1 MPSGT
6 EVASGYVSVSP
17 NADGFTKNLRSQ
29 LSGSGMESVGT
40 AAGASIGNG
49 LLGAVGKIAKIVAS
63 ALAVKAVVDFGRSAV
78 DAYADFEQLAGGV
91 ETLFGDAAPTVMAN
105 AQRAFESAG
114 LSANDYMETVT
125 SFSASLLQSL
135 GQDTVAAAQYA
146 DMAITDMSDN
156 ANKMGTDMRS
166 IQNAYQ
172 GFAKQ
177 NYTMLD
183 NLKLGYGG
191 TRSEM
196 ERLLSDAEAISGV
209 HYDISNY
216 ADVVEA
222 IHVIQTEMGITGTTA
237 LEAATTIS
245 GSWSMLQGAW
255 SNLLT
260 SVAGGGD
267 ELDVAIQNVFD
278 SLGTY
283 LGNLVPRIVEVARN
297 IFASIPIAARK
308 ALEALPTIIT
318 DIVRSAF
325 GDAAADSVS
334 EFLATLEDKLAA
346 VQEFFAPLGDAASEA
361 LGAIADLGGDI
372 ATALAPLG
380 DFVTGNGPAFSDMME
395 RIQQHLADLAPHI
408 DAIKSAWQ
416 PFADAISNFVAVVA
430 PIVAEVMGQ
439 IGSAIFGLLPIVAS
453 IAETFM
459 TVATTV
465 IEAVTWLVEDAQNGF
480 EGLKTKL
487 SEIWENIKTSI
498 STIVDSIKGA
508 VHQKFMELKGKIQD
522 TVENIKTKVTT
533 TFETIKSKASSTWE
547 SIKTSITEPINKAK
561 DAVKNAIDKIKGF
574 FNFSVSWPHIPV
586 PSFGITPS
594 GWTVGDLLKG
604 VIPHLSISWHAKG
617 GIAEGPTLYAAGIGE
632 AGPEAIVPL
641 RGSKMRPFALA
652 IADEMDGG
660 VINNYYIDGN
670 LVPVDAKVA
679 AALETVAEYANSS
692 ARMGMTVRR

>member
-29 LSGSGMESVGT
+29 LSGSGMESVG
-40 AAGASIGNG
+40 GSVGKSIGNG
-49 LLGAVGKIAKIVAS
+49 LMGSVAKIAKIVAG
-63 ALAVKAVVDFGRSAV
+63 ALATKAVLDFGRAAV
-78 DAYADFEQLAGGV
+78 DSYADFEQLAGGV

-156 ANKMGTDMRS
+156 ANKMGTDMEA

-191 TRSEM
+191 TKSEM
-196 ERLLSDAEAISGV
+196 ERLLADAEAISGV

-245 GSWSMLQGAW
+245 GSWGMLTASWG
-255 SNLLT
+255 NLLT
-260 SVAGGGD
+260 SIAGGGD

-297 IFASIPIAARK
+297 IFAAIPIAARK

-318 DIVRSAF
+318 EIVRSAF
-325 GDAAADSVS
+325 GDAAADSVG
-334 EFLATLEDKLAA
+334 EFLTTLQEKLSA
-346 VQEFFAPLGDAASEA
+346 VQEFFAPLADAASEA
-361 LGAIADLGGDI
+361 LGSIADLGGDVI
-372 ATALAPLG
+372 TALAPLG
-380 DFVTGNGPAFSDMME
+380 DFVTGNGPAFAGMME
-395 RIQQHLADLAPHI
+395 RIQQHLADLGPVV
-408 DAIKSAWQ
+408 DTLSATWDVLKET
-416 PFADAISNFVAVVA
+416 FTNFVSVVA
-430 PIVAEVMGQ
+430 PIIAEFLGQ
-439 IGSAIFGLLPIVAS
+439 LISGIVGLLPIIAS
-453 IAETFM
+453 VVEA
-459 TVATTV
+459 VATV
-465 IEAVTWLVEDAQNGF
+465 INDVLVILTAFISDAQNGF
-480 EGLKTKL
+480 EGLRSTL
-487 SEIWENIKTSI
+487 AGIW
-498 STIVDSIKGA
+498 DSIKGK
-508 VHQKFMELKGKIQD
+508 VIEVWEG
-522 TVENIKTKVTT
+522 IKTTITNVWNAIKTGVSTAVNNVKTT
-533 TFETIKSKASSTWE
+533 VSNVFNSIKSTVSTVWNG
-547 SIKTSITEPINKAK
+547 IKSAITTPINAAR
-561 DAVKNAIDKIKGF
+561 DAVKSAIDRIKGF
-574 FNFSVSWPHIPV
+574 FSFKISWPHIPLPHFSV
-586 PSFGITPS
+586 S
-594 GWTVGDLLKG
+594 GSANPLDWLTGGLPKFN
-604 VIPHLSISWHAKG
+604 ISWYAKG
-617 GIAEGPTLYAAGIGE
+617 GIAERPTLYAAGIGE
-632 AGPEAIVPL
+632 AGPEAIMPL

-652 IADEMDGG
+652 VADEMGG
-660 VINNYYIDGN
+660 AGTVTNYYIDGSA
-670 LVPVDAKVA
+670 VAADAQLA
-679 AALETVAEYANSS
+679 AALEVVAQRVSGRQ
-692 ARMGMTVRR
+692 RMGTVR

>member
-29 LSGSGMESVGT
+29 LSGSGMESVG
-40 AAGASIGNG
+40 GSVGKSIGNG
-49 LLGAVGKIAKIVAS
+49 LMGSVAKIAKIVAG
-63 ALAVKAVVDFGRSAV
+63 ALATKAVLDFGRAAV
-78 DAYADFEQLAGGV
+78 DSYADFEQLAGGV

-156 ANKMGTDMRS
+156 ANKMGTDMAS

-196 ERLLSDAEAISGV
+196 ERLLADAEAISGV

-237 LEAATTIS
+237 LEAASTIS
-245 GSWSMLQGAW
+245 GSWGMLTASW

-260 SVAGGGD
+260 SIAGGGD
-267 ELDVAIQNVFD
+267 ELDIAIQNVFD

-297 IFASIPIAARK
+297 IFASIPIAAEK
-308 ALEALPTIIT
+308 ALEALPTVIT
-318 DIVRSAF
+318 EIVRSAF
-325 GDAAADSVS
+325 GDAAADSVG
-334 EFLATLEDKLAA
+334 EFLTTLQEKLSA
-346 VQEFFAPLGDAASEA
+346 VQEFFAPLADAASEA
-361 LGAIADLGGDI
+361 LGSIADLGGDVV
-372 ATALAPLG
+372 TALAPLG
-380 DFVTGNGPAFSDMME
+380 DFVTGNGPAFAGMME
-395 RIQQHLADLAPHI
+395 RIQQHLADLGPVV
-408 DAIKSAWQ
+408 DTLSATWDVLKET
-416 PFADAISNFVAVVA
+416 FTNFVSVVA
-430 PIVAEVMGQ
+430 PIIAEFLGQ
-439 IGSAIFGLLPIVAS
+439 LISGIVGLLPIIAS
-453 IAETFM
+453 VVEA
-459 TVATTV
+459 VATV
-465 IEAVTWLVEDAQNGF
+465 INDVLVILTAFISDAQNGF
-480 EGLKTKL
+480 EGLRSTL
-487 SEIWENIKTSI
+487 AGIW
-498 STIVDSIKGA
+498 DSIKGK
-508 VHQKFMELKGKIQD
+508 VTEVWEG
-522 TVENIKTKVTT
+522 IKTTITNVWNAIKTGVSTAVNNVRTT
-533 TFETIKSKASSTWE
+533 VSNVFNGIKSTVSAVWNG
-547 SIKTSITEPINKAK
+547 IKSAITTPINAAR
-561 DAVKNAIDKIKGF
+561 DAVKNAIDRIKSL
-574 FNFSVSWPHIPV
+574 FNFRISWPHIPLPHFSV
-586 PSFGITPS
+586 S
-594 GWTVGDLLKG
+594 GSANPLDWLTGGLPKFNV
-604 VIPHLSISWHAKG
+604 SWYAKG
-617 GIAEGPTLYAAGIGE
+617 GIAERPTLYAAGIGE
-632 AGPEAIVPL
+632 AGPEAIMPL

-652 IADEMDGG
+652 VADEMGG
-660 VINNYYIDGN
+660 AGTVTNYYIDGN
-670 LVPVDAKVA
+670 LVAADAVLASALDVVA
-679 AALETVAEYANSS
+679 QRVSGRQ
-692 ARMGMTVRR
+692 RMGTVR

>member
-1 MPSGT
+1 
-6 EVASGYVSVSP
+6 
-17 NADGFTKNLRSQ
+17 
-29 LSGSGMESVGT
+29 MESVG
-40 AAGASIGNG
+40 GSVGKSIGNG
-49 LLGAVGKIAKIVAS
+49 LMGSVAKIAKIVAG
-63 ALAVKAVVDFGRSAV
+63 ALATKAVLDFGRAAV
-78 DAYADFEQLAGGV
+78 DSYANFEQLAGGV

-177 NYTMLD
+177 NYAMLD

-209 HYDISNY
+209 HFDINSY

-245 GSWSMLQGAW
+245 GSWGMLTASWG
-255 SNLLT
+255 NLLT
-260 SVAGGGD
+260 SIAGGGD

-297 IFASIPIAARK
+297 IFAAIPIAAEK
-308 ALEALPTIIT
+308 ALEALPTVIT
-318 DIVRSAF
+318 EIVRSAF
-325 GDAAADSVS
+325 GDAAADSVGG
-334 EFLATLEDKLAA
+334 FLTTLQEKLSA
-346 VQEFFAPLGDAASEA
+346 VQEFFAPLADAASEA
-361 LGAIADLGGDI
+361 LGSIADLGGDVV
-372 ATALAPLG
+372 TALAPLG
-380 DFVTGNGPAFSDMME
+380 DFVTGNGPAFAGMME
-395 RIQQHLADLAPHI
+395 RIQQHLADLGPVI
-408 DAIKSAWQ
+408 DTLSVTWDVLKET
-416 PFADAISNFVAVVA
+416 FTNFVSVVA
-430 PIVAEVMGQ
+430 PIIAEFLGQ
-439 IGSAIFGLLPIVAS
+439 LVSGIVGLLPIIAS
-453 IAETFM
+453 VVEA
-459 TVATTV
+459 VATV
-465 IEAVTWLVEDAQNGF
+465 INDVLVILTAFISDAQNGF
-480 EGLKTKL
+480 EGLRSTL
-487 SEIWENIKTSI
+487 AGIW
-498 STIVDSIKGA
+498 DSIKGK
-508 VHQKFMELKGKIQD
+508 VTEVWEGIKTTI
-522 TVENIKTKVTT
+522 TNVWSNIKTGVSTAVNNVRTT
-533 TFETIKSKASSTWE
+533 VSNVFNGIKSTVSSIWNG
-547 SIKTSITEPINKAK
+547 IKSAITTPINAAR
-561 DAVKNAIDKIKGF
+561 DAVSNAIGRIKSL
-574 FNFSVSWPHIPV
+574 FNFTIRWPHIPLPHFSV
-586 PSFGITPS
+586 S
-594 GWTVGDLLKG
+594 GSANPLDWLTGGLPKF
-604 VIPHLSISWHAKG
+604 SISWYAKG

-652 IADEMDGG
+652 VADEMGG
-660 VINNYYIDGN
+660 AGTVNNYYIDGN
-670 LVPVDAKVA
+670 LAASDARLA
-679 AALETVAEYANSS
+679 AALDVVAERVGGRR
-692 ARMGMTVRR
+692 RMGSVRA